1 MKRLVLTTL
10 ITLVAVLHAA
20 AAFNLTASRVTIED
34 MTVDKPNY
42 FVTVAAATSTG
53 EYEVAFDI
61 WPGKQSAVGSFTAAE
76 KTISY
81 VTCYVHKVC
90 ANGSAVDMWYYPEPD
105 ATISLTITNNG
116 DGTCTLNGSIDAT
129 RNEVTYTYVIAP
141 YDFEYNAEDIPEPQE
156 DPYRFE
162 PKEATVIPFSADV
175 VNFRQREGY
184 IEITLNEMANE
195 TYDWIELRLLSDTM
209 AWQAGTYAI
218 DNSNAAGSLTASKGY
233 LGGTRGDDPCYLA
246 IRADKESWG
255 QYTPYYLQSGTVE
268 VNYNTVGDTII
279 VSGTALSYN
288 GSTVQ
293 FTARSYNMLFVPEEQ
308 PRQPEFVNLAIDTVL
323 ITYQSDLSDSTKG
336 EFYYTFNFF
345 SQGGDYPNV
354 LVDMILNQPMALTAG
369 TYTLADNE
377 LIGLNLFQNQ
387 EDFNAVFF
395 GGEPYVFATAAL
407 TLSEVQDGKWQYAM
421 LITDTIGS
429 EYTFD
434 FAQDPHI
441 VHYPIPVD
449 PTEEKDKPYIDEQ
462 KTAVTVSVTLDS
474 LLWNA
479 KSVSKDGIL
488 DIYLTQQTADVNGLK
503 AYLHLGMYTDSE
515 YPEAGSYAVNGSEE
529 NGTFSASLGR
539 FGNVLIPCYLLLI
552 DAEGWA
558 HAVWYIVD
566 GTIRIAYDAQQAPV
580 LSGTCTTY
588 FGSTINFT
596 YGDIDNGVEDVVV
609 ESQKSK
615 VESRKAVRDGQLL
628 IIRDGRTYNAQGLQV
643 K

>member
-81 VTCYVHKVC
+81 VSSYVHKTR
-90 ANGSAVDMWYYPEPD
+90 ANGSAVNMWYYPEPD

-116 DGTCTLNGSIDAT
+116 DGTCKLSGSIDAT

-141 YDFEYNAEDIPEPQE
+141 YDFEYDAEDIPEPQE

-162 PKEATVIPFSADV
+162 PKEVTSIQFSADV

-209 AWQAGTYAI
+209 AWQAGTYVI
-218 DNSNAAGSLTASKGY
+218 ESSGTAGSLTASKGY

-246 IRADKESWG
+246 IRADKENWG

-268 VNYNTVGDTII
+268 VSYNAVGDTII

-293 FTARSYNMLFVPEEQ
+293 FAARSYNMLFVPEEQ

-345 SQGGDYPNV
+345 SRGGDYPNV
-354 LVDMILNQPMALTAG
+354 LVDMIMNQPMALTAG

-377 LIGLNLFQNQ
+377 LKGLNLFQNQ
-387 EDFNAVFF
+387 EDF
-395 GGEPYVFATAAL
+395 TA
-407 TLSEVQDGKWQYAM
+407 SG
-421 LITDTIGS
+421 
-429 EYTFD
+429 
-434 FAQDPHI
+434 
-441 VHYPIPVD
+441 
-449 PTEEKDKPYIDEQ
+449 
-462 KTAVTVSVTLDS
+462 VTQCS
-474 LLWNA
+474 
-479 KSVSKDGIL
+479 
-488 DIYLTQQTADVNGLK
+488 
-503 AYLHLGMYTDSE
+503 
-515 YPEAGSYAVNGSEE
+515 
-529 NGTFSASLGR
+529 
-539 FGNVLIPCYLLLI
+539 
-552 DAEGWA
+552 
-558 HAVWYIVD
+558 
-566 GTIRIAYDAQQAPV
+566 
-580 LSGTCTTY
+580 
-588 FGSTINFT
+588 
-596 YGDIDNGVEDVVV
+596 
-609 ESQKSK
+609 
-615 VESRKAVRDGQLL
+615 
-628 IIRDGRTYNAQGLQV
+628 
-643 K
+643 

>member
-10 ITLVAVLHAA
+10 ITLIAVLHAA

-81 VTCYVHKVC
+81 VTCYVHKVR
-90 ANGSAVDMWYYPEPD
+90 ANGSAVNMWYYPEPD

-116 DGTCTLNGSIDAT
+116 DGTCKLSGSIDAT

-141 YDFEYNAEDIPEPQE
+141 YDFEYDAEDIPEPQE

-162 PKEATVIPFSADV
+162 PKEVTSIQFSADV

-218 DNSNAAGSLTASKGY
+218 ESSGIAGSLTASKGY

-268 VNYNTVGDTII
+268 VSYNAVGDTII
-279 VSGTALSYN
+279 VSGSALSYN

-345 SQGGDYPNV
+345 SRGGDYPNV
-354 LVDMILNQPMALTAG
+354 LVDMIMNQPMALTAG

-377 LIGLNLFQNQ
+377 LKGLNLFQNQ
-387 EDFNAVFF
+387 DDFNAVFF
-395 GGEPYVFATAAL
+395 GGEPYVFATATL
-407 TLSEVQDGKWQYAM
+407 TLSEVQDGKWRYAM

-441 VHYPIPVD
+441 VHYPIHVD

-474 LLWNA
+474 LLWNT

-488 DIYLTQQTADVNGLK
+488 DIYLTQQKADVNGLR

-558 HAVWYIVD
+558 HAVWYIVG

-615 VESRKAVRDGQLL
+615 VESRKVVRDGQLL
-628 IIRDGRTYNAQGLQV
+628 IIRDGRTYNAQGLQI

>member
-81 VTCYVHKVC
+81 VTCYVHKVR
-90 ANGSAVDMWYYPEPD
+90 ANGSAVNMWYYPDPD

-116 DGTCTLNGSIDAT
+116 DGTCKLSGSIDAT

-141 YDFEYNAEDIPEPQE
+141 YDFEYDAEDIPEPQE

-162 PKEATVIPFSADV
+162 PKEVTSIQFSADV

-195 TYDWIELRLLSDTM
+195 TYNWIELRLLSDTM

-218 DNSNAAGSLTASKGY
+218 ESSGIAGSLTASKGY

-246 IRADKESWG
+246 IRADKENWG

-268 VNYNTVGDTII
+268 VSYNAVGDTII

-293 FTARSYNMLFVPEEQ
+293 FAARSYNMLFVPEEQ

-345 SQGGDYPNV
+345 SRGGDYPNV
-354 LVDMILNQPMALTAG
+354 LVDMILDQPMALTAG

-377 LIGLNLFQNQ
+377 LKGLNLFQNQ
-387 EDFNAVFF
+387 DDFNAVFF

-407 TLSEVQDGKWQYAM
+407 TLSEVQDGKWRYAM

-462 KTAVTVSVTLDS
+462 KTAVTVSVPLDS
-474 LLWNA
+474 LLWNT

-488 DIYLTQQTADVNGLK
+488 DIYLTQQKADVNGLR

-588 FGSTINFT
+588 FGSTIHFT

-615 VESRKAVRDGQLL
+615 VESRKVVRDGQLL
-628 IIRDGRTYNAQGLQV
+628 IIRDGRTYNAQGLQI

>member
-1 MKRLVLTTL
+1 M
-10 ITLVAVLHAA
+10 
-20 AAFNLTASRVTIED
+20 
-34 MTVDKPNY
+34 
-42 FVTVAAATSTG
+42 
-53 EYEVAFDI
+53 
-61 WPGKQSAVGSFTAAE
+61 
-76 KTISY
+76 
-81 VTCYVHKVC
+81 
-90 ANGSAVDMWYYPEPD
+90 
-105 ATISLTITNNG
+105 
-116 DGTCTLNGSIDAT
+116 
-129 RNEVTYTYVIAP
+129 
-141 YDFEYNAEDIPEPQE
+141 
-156 DPYRFE
+156 
-162 PKEATVIPFSADV
+162 

-218 DNSNAAGSLTASKGY
+218 DNSGTAGSLTASKGY
-233 LGGTRGDDPCYLA
+233 LGNTRGDDPCYLA
-246 IRADKESWG
+246 IRADKENWG

-268 VNYNTVGDTII
+268 VSYNAVGDTII
-279 VSGTALSYN
+279 VSGTAQSYN

-293 FTARSYNMLFVPEEQ
+293 FAARSYNMLFVPEEQ

-345 SQGGDYPNV
+345 SRGGDYPNV
-354 LVDMILNQPMALTAG
+354 LVDMIMNQPMALTAG
-369 TYTLADNE
+369 TYTLADNQ
-377 LIGLNLFQNQ
+377 LIGLNLFLNQ

-407 TLSEVQDGKWQYAM
+407 TLSEVQDGKWRYAM

-474 LLWNA
+474 LLWNT

-488 DIYLTQQTADVNGLK
+488 DIYLTQQKADVNGLR

-615 VESRKAVRDGQLL
+615 VKSRKVVRDGQLL
-628 IIRDGRTYNAQGLQV
+628 IIRDGRTYNAQGLQI

>member
-10 ITLVAVLHAA
+10 ITLIAVLHAA

-81 VTCYVHKVC
+81 VTCYVHKVR
-90 ANGSAVDMWYYPEPD
+90 ANGSAVNMWYYPEPD

-116 DGTCTLNGSIDAT
+116 DGTCKLSGSIDAT
-129 RNEVTYTYVIAP
+129 RNEVTYTYVI
-141 YDFEYNAEDIPEPQE
+141 
-156 DPYRFE
+156 
-162 PKEATVIPFSADV
+162 V

-195 TYDWIELRLLSDTM
+195 TYNWIELRLLSDTM

-218 DNSNAAGSLTASKGY
+218 ESSGIAGSLTASKGY

-268 VNYNTVGDTII
+268 VSYNAVGDTII
-279 VSGTALSYN
+279 VSGSALSYN

-345 SQGGDYPNV
+345 SRGGDYPNV
-354 LVDMILNQPMALTAG
+354 LVDMIMNQPMALTAG

-377 LIGLNLFQNQ
+377 LKGLNLFQNQ
-387 EDFNAVFF
+387 DDFNAVFF
-395 GGEPYVFATAAL
+395 GGEPYVFATATL
-407 TLSEVQDGKWQYAM
+407 TLSEVQDGKWRYAM

-474 LLWNA
+474 LLWNT

-488 DIYLTQQTADVNGLK
+488 DIYLTQQKADVNGLR

-615 VESRKAVRDGQLL
+615 VESRKVVRDGQLL
-628 IIRDGRTYNAQGLQV
+628 IIRDGRTYNAQGLQI

>member
-10 ITLVAVLHAA
+10 ILLVAVLHAA

-61 WPGKQSAVGSFTAAE
+61 WPGKQSPVGSFTAAD

-81 VTCYVHKVC
+81 VSSYVHKTR
-90 ANGSAVDMWYYPEPD
+90 ANGSAVNMWYYPEPD

-116 DGTCTLNGSIDAT
+116 NGTCTLSGSIDAT

-141 YDFEYNAEDIPEPQE
+141 YDFEYDAEDIPEPQE

-218 DNSNAAGSLTASKGY
+218 DGSGIAGSLTASKGY

-246 IRADKESWG
+246 IRADKENWG

-268 VNYNTVGDTII
+268 VSYNTVGDTII

-345 SQGGDYPNV
+345 SRGGDYPNV
-354 LVDMILNQPMALTAG
+354 LVDMILDQPMALTAG

-377 LIGLNLFQNQ
+377 LKGLNLFQTQ

-449 PTEEKDKPYIDEQ
+449 PTEEQDKPYIDEQ

-488 DIYLTQQTADVNGLK
+488 DIYLTQQKADVNGLR

-588 FGSTINFT
+588 FGSTIHFT
-596 YGDIDNGVEDVVV
+596 YGDINNGVEDVVV

-615 VESRKAVRDGQLL
+615 VESRKVVRDGQLL

>member
-10 ITLVAVLHAA
+10 ILLVAILHAA

-81 VTCYVHKVC
+81 VSSYVHKTR
-90 ANGSAVDMWYYPEPD
+90 ANGSAVNMWYYPEPD

-116 DGTCTLNGSIDAT
+116 DGTCKLSGSIDAT

-141 YDFEYNAEDIPEPQE
+141 YDFEYDAEDIPEPQE

-162 PKEATVIPFSADV
+162 PKEVTSIQFSADV

-218 DNSNAAGSLTASKGY
+218 DNSGTAGSLTASKGY
-233 LGGTRGDDPCYLA
+233 LGDTRGDDPCYLA
-246 IRADKESWG
+246 IRADKENWG

-268 VNYNTVGDTII
+268 VSYNAVGDTII
-279 VSGTALSYN
+279 VSGTAQSYN

-293 FTARSYNMLFVPEEQ
+293 FAARSYNMLFVPEEQ

-345 SQGGDYPNV
+345 SRGGDYPNV
-354 LVDMILNQPMALTAG
+354 LVDMIMNQPMALTAG
-369 TYTLADNE
+369 TYTLADNQ
-377 LIGLNLFQNQ
+377 LIGLNLFLNQ

-407 TLSEVQDGKWQYAM
+407 TLSEVQDGKWRYAM

-441 VHYPIPVD
+441 VHYPIHVD

-474 LLWNA
+474 LLWNT

-488 DIYLTQQTADVNGLK
+488 DIYLTQQKADVNGLR

-515 YPEAGSYAVNGSEE
+515 FPEAGSYAVNGSEE

-615 VESRKAVRDGQLL
+615 VESRKVVRDGQLL
-628 IIRDGRTYNAQGLQV
+628 IIRDGRTYNAQGLQI

>member
-580 LSGTCTTY
+580 LSGTCTSY

>member
-10 ITLVAVLHAA
+10 ITLIAVLHAA

-81 VTCYVHKVC
+81 VTCYVHKVR
-90 ANGSAVDMWYYPEPD
+90 ANGSAVNMWYYPEPD

-116 DGTCTLNGSIDAT
+116 DGTCKLSGSIDAT

-141 YDFEYNAEDIPEPQE
+141 YDFEYDAEDIPEPQE

-162 PKEATVIPFSADV
+162 PKEVTSIQFSADV

-195 TYDWIELRLLSDTM
+195 TYNWIELRLLSDTM

-218 DNSNAAGSLTASKGY
+218 DNSGIAGSLTASKGY

-268 VNYNTVGDTII
+268 VSYNAVGDTII
-279 VSGTALSYN
+279 VSGSALSYN

-293 FTARSYNMLFVPEEQ
+293 FTARCYNMLFVPEEQ

-345 SQGGDYPNV
+345 SRGGDYPNV
-354 LVDMILNQPMALTAG
+354 LVDMIMNQPMALTAG
-369 TYTLADNE
+369 TYTLADNQ

-387 EDFNAVFF
+387 DDFNAVFF

-407 TLSEVQDGKWQYAM
+407 TLSEVQDGKWRYAM

-441 VHYPIPVD
+441 VHYPIHVD

-474 LLWNA
+474 LLWNT

-488 DIYLTQQTADVNGLK
+488 DIYLTQQKADVNGLR

-588 FGSTINFT
+588 FGSTIHFT

-615 VESRKAVRDGQLL
+615 VESRKVVRNGQLL
-628 IIRDGRTYNAQGLQV
+628 IIRDGRTYNAQGLQI

>member
-1 MKRLVLTTL
+1 
-10 ITLVAVLHAA
+10 
-20 AAFNLTASRVTIED
+20 
-34 MTVDKPNY
+34 
-42 FVTVAAATSTG
+42 
-53 EYEVAFDI
+53 
-61 WPGKQSAVGSFTAAE
+61 
-76 KTISY
+76 
-81 VTCYVHKVC
+81 
-90 ANGSAVDMWYYPEPD
+90 
-105 ATISLTITNNG
+105 
-116 DGTCTLNGSIDAT
+116 
-129 RNEVTYTYVIAP
+129 
-141 YDFEYNAEDIPEPQE
+141 
-156 DPYRFE
+156 
-162 PKEATVIPFSADV
+162 
-175 VNFRQREGY
+175 
-184 IEITLNEMANE
+184 
-195 TYDWIELRLLSDTM
+195 
-209 AWQAGTYAI
+209 
-218 DNSNAAGSLTASKGY
+218 
-233 LGGTRGDDPCYLA
+233 
-246 IRADKESWG
+246 
-255 QYTPYYLQSGTVE
+255 
-268 VNYNTVGDTII
+268 
-279 VSGTALSYN
+279 
-288 GSTVQ
+288 
-293 FTARSYNMLFVPEEQ
+293 MLFVPEEQ

-345 SQGGDYPNV
+345 SRGGDYPNV
-354 LVDMILNQPMALTAG
+354 LVDMIMNQPMALTAG
-369 TYTLADNE
+369 TYTLADNQ
-377 LIGLNLFQNQ
+377 LIGLNLFLNQ

-407 TLSEVQDGKWQYAM
+407 TLSEVQDGKWRYAM

-441 VHYPIPVD
+441 VHYPIHVD

-474 LLWNA
+474 LLWNT

-488 DIYLTQQTADVNGLK
+488 DIYLTQQKADVNGLR

-615 VESRKAVRDGQLL
+615 VESRKVVRDGQLL
-628 IIRDGRTYNAQGLQV
+628 IIRDGRTYNAQGLQI